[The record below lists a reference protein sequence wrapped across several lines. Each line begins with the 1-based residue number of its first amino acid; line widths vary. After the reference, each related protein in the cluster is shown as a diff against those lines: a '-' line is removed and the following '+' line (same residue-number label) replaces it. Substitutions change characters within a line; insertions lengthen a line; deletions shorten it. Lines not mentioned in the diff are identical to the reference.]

1 MDKHGFV
8 RITTASNKVSVGN
21 PVANADEHIR
31 IIKENPHSDIILF
44 PETSITGYTCQ
55 KLFHQKALLDAAE
68 LQTLRIAREVQHQL
82 VVVGLPFRVGNS
94 LFNCAAVINDGN
106 VIGVVPKDF
115 IPNYNEF
122 YEGRW
127 FAPGSKAGEDRV
139 EFGTKFE
146 SGRPNANTLGK
157 NIVPFGS
164 QLLFK
169 HTAHNGQEV
178 SAFVEICEA
187 IWMPIPPSSFAAI
200 AGANILLNP
209 SASNETI
216 GKPEYRRNLVMG
228 QSGRCIAAYAYASC
242 GPTES
247 TSDLVFG
254 GHCMIA
260 EGGHLLKESRRVG
273 DGETPERDSYWVTAD
288 VDVEKLQTERRTTTS
303 YAESR
308 KYLAGR
314 DHYRTVSIKLISYH
328 SDRKEGLL
336 RHIDARP
343 FVPKNEATLNNRCS
357 EIFGIQTCALAKR
370 LECLGPNPKVVIGV
384 SGGLDSTL
392 ALMVACKTFDM
403 LKIPRSNITGVT
415 MPGFGTSDHTHTSAD
430 DLMEYTGI
438 TVKTIDIRKACLQ
451 EFKDLEH
458 KPFGINIMDTCD
470 LPCDLDK
477 FTELISMLTPEK
489 RAEGDLVFEN
499 VQARRRTEYLMN
511 MGFVLG
517 TGDMSELWL
526 GWCTYNADQQSMYN
540 VNAGVPKTLVQ
551 FLVRYIASTDC
562 GETAQGPT
570 NSLYNTLMRI
580 ADTTISPE
588 LLPTNE
594 EGEIEQS
601 TEDHIGPYE
610 LHDFF
615 MFYLVRNGFTPE
627 KVLYLAEQAKGWE
640 GEYTTEDFKKWLRLN
655 IKRAFQ
661 QQYKR
666 DNIPNGPKVGSV
678 ALSPRGDWRMPPDA
692 DPAIWM
698 ENLK

>member
-21 PVANADEHIR
+21 PKANADEHIR
-31 IIKENPHSDIILF
+31 ILKENSDSDIILF
-44 PETSITGYTCQ
+44 PETSVTGYTCQ

-68 LQTLRIAREVQHQL
+68 FHTRRIADEVKDQI

-94 LFNCAAVINDGN
+94 LFNCAAVMNRGK
-106 VIGVVPKDF
+106 VVGVVPKDF

-139 EFGTKFE
+139 KFGDN
-146 SGRPNANTLGK
+146 S
-157 NIVPFGS
+157 VPFGS

-169 HTAHNGQEV
+169 HAHSNGQDV
-178 SAFVEICEA
+178 VIFVEICEA

-216 GKPEYRRNLVMG
+216 GKADYRSNLVMG
-228 QSGRCIAAYAYASC
+228 QSGRCMAAYAYSSC

-260 EGGHLLKESRRVG
+260 EGGHILKESRRVG
-273 DGETPERDSYWVTAD
+273 DGKTPERDSYWVTAD
-288 VDVEKLQTERRTTTS
+288 VDVEKLQTDRRTTTS
-303 YAESR
+303 YAESI

-314 DHYRTVSIKLISYH
+314 NNYRTISVAL
-328 SDRKEGLL
+328 RNMPTMEQGLK
-336 RHIDARP
+336 REIDARP
-343 FVPKNEATLNNRCS
+343 FVPKNEATLISRCS

-370 LECLGPNPKVVIGV
+370 LECLGTNPKVVIGV

-392 ALMVACKTFDM
+392 ALQVACKTFDM
-403 LKIPRSNITGVT
+403 LKIPRTNITGVT
-415 MPGFGTSDHTHTSAD
+415 MPGFGTSDHTHSNAD
-430 DLMEYTGI
+430 DLMEHIGI
-438 TVKTIDIRKACLQ
+438 STKTIDIRAACLQ
-451 EFKDLEH
+451 EFFDIGH
-458 KPFGINIMDTCD
+458 NPFGIDITATCWDGHNLD
-470 LPCDLDK
+470 LEK
-477 FTELISMLTPEK
+477 FCELLSALTPED
-489 RAEGDLVFEN
+489 RAKGDLVFEN
-499 VQARRRTEYLMN
+499 VQARRRTEFLMN

-551 FLVRYIASTDC
+551 FLVRYIASTEC
-562 GETAQGPT
+562 GETVSGPT
-570 NSLYNTLMRI
+570 NSLYNTLMSI

-588 LLPTNE
+588 LLPTDE
-594 EGEIEQS
+594 EGNIEQS

-615 MFYLVRNGFTPE
+615 MFYLVRNGFTPD
-627 KVLYLAEQAKGWE
+627 KVLFLAEQAEGWE
-640 GEYTTEDFKKWLRLN
+640 GEYTKEEMKKWLELN

-692 DPAIWM
+692 DPTTWL
-698 ENLK
+698 ETLK

>member
-8 RITTASNKVSVGN
+8 RITTASNKVAVGN
-21 PVANADEHIR
+21 PKANADEHIR
-31 IIKENPHSDIILF
+31 IIEENADSDIILF
-44 PETSITGYTCQ
+44 PETSVTGYTCQ

-68 LQTLRIAREVQHQL
+68 FETRHIANSVGKQL

-94 LFNCAAVINDGN
+94 LFNCAAVLNE
-106 VIGVVPKDF
+106 GVVVGIVPKDF

-127 FAPGSKAGEDRV
+127 FAPGSKASTDSV
-139 EFGTKFE
+139 KFG
-146 SGRPNANTLGK
+146 ANE
-157 NIVPFGS
+157 VPFGH
-164 QLLFK
+164 LLFK
-169 HTAHNGQEV
+169 HSHSNGQDMV
-178 SAFVEICEA
+178 AFVEICEA

-200 AGANILLNP
+200 AGANVLLNP

-216 GKPEYRRNLVMG
+216 GKPDYRRNLVVG
-228 QSGRCIAAYAYASC
+228 QSGRCIATYAYASSH
-242 GPTES
+242 PTES

-273 DGETPERDSYWVTAD
+273 DGETPDRESYWITAD

-308 KYLAGR
+308 KYLTGQNNFRTIPVQLINRNEGVGR
-314 DHYRTVSIKLISYH
+314 SLERF
-328 SDRKEGLL
+328 
-336 RHIDARP
+336 IDARP
-343 FVPKNEATLNNRCS
+343 FVPKNPATLKGRCS

-370 LECLGPNPKVVIGV
+370 LECLGPNPKAVIGV

-392 ALMVACKTFDM
+392 ALMVACKTYDM
-403 LKIPRSNITGVT
+403 LGIPRENITGVT
-415 MPGFGTSDHTHTSAD
+415 MPGFGTSDHTHDNAD
-430 DLMEYTGI
+430 TLMATTDI
-438 TVKTIDIRKACLQ
+438 TVKTVDIRRACLQ
-451 EFKDLEH
+451 EFFDIGH
-458 KPFGINIMDTCD
+458 KPFGIEIDDGTNTPDFD
-470 LPCDLDK
+470 AFLDK
-477 FTELISMLTPEK
+477 LARLTPEQ
-489 RAEGDLVFEN
+489 RAKGDLVFEN

-540 VNAGVPKTLVQ
+540 VNAGVPKTLVK
-551 FLVRYIASTDC
+551 FLVEYIAEHEVGGHPGQMDSA
-562 GETAQGPT
+562 G
-570 NSLYNTLMRI
+570 NHLYHCLLAI
-580 ADTTISPE
+580 AGTTISPE
-588 LLPTNE
+588 LLPTDE
-594 EGEIEQS
+594 EGNIEQS
-601 TEDHIGPYE
+601 TEDKIGPYE

-627 KVLYLAEQAKGWE
+627 KVLCLAQQAEGWE

-692 DPAIWM
+692 DPTVWL
-698 ENLK
+698 ETLK

>member
-8 RITTASNKVSVGN
+8 RITTVSNKVVVGN
-21 PVANADEHIR
+21 PRANADEHIG
-31 IIKENPHSDIILF
+31 IIEENPDSDIILF
-44 PETSITGYTCQ
+44 PECSITGYTCQ

-68 LQTLRIAREVQHQL
+68 FETSRVAKEVNDQL
-82 VVVGLPFRVGNS
+82 VIVGLPFRVGNS
-94 LFNCAAVINDGN
+94 LFNCAAVINHGH

-139 EFGTKFE
+139 EFGY
-146 SGRPNANTLGK
+146 NC
-157 NIVPFGS
+157 VPFGS
-164 QLLFK
+164 QLFFK
-169 HTAHNGQEV
+169 HTSNGQDMV
-178 SAFVEICEA
+178 AFVEICEA

-200 AGANILLNP
+200 AGANVLLNP

-216 GKPEYRRNLVMG
+216 GKSEYRRNLVTG
-228 QSGRCIAAYAYASC
+228 QSGRCIAAYAYSSC

-260 EGGHLLKESRRVG
+260 EGGHLLEESRRVG
-273 DGETPERDSYWVTAD
+273 DGETPNRESYWVTAD

-308 KYLAGR
+308 KYLTGR
-314 DHYRTVSIKLISYH
+314 DNYRTVTVKLIEKSR
-328 SDRKEGLL
+328 SRGLK
-336 RHIDARP
+336 RHIDAHP
-343 FVPKNEATLNNRCS
+343 FVPKNPATLKNRCS

-370 LECLGPNPKVVIGV
+370 LECLGDNPKVVIGV

-392 ALMVACKTFDM
+392 ALLVACKTFDM
-403 LKIPRSNITGVT
+403 LGIPRENITGVT
-415 MPGFGTSDHTHTSAD
+415 MPGFGTSDHTHGNAD
-430 DLMEYTGI
+430 ILMETTGI
-438 TVKTIDIRKACLQ
+438 TVKTIDIRAACLQ
-451 EFKDLEH
+451 EFKDIGH
-458 KPFGINIMDTCD
+458 DPFGMGMFSADIDIE
-470 LPCDLDK
+470 K
-477 FTELISMLTPEK
+477 FDVNCLNDMLSHLTPED
-489 RAEGDLVFEN
+489 RAKGDLVFEN

-526 GWCTYNADQQSMYN
+526 GWMTYNADQQSMYN
-540 VNAGVPKTLVQ
+540 VNAGVPKTLVK
-551 FLVRYIASTDC
+551 FLVEHIAENEV
-562 GETAQGPT
+562 GGHPAQMDDPT
-570 NSLYNTLMRI
+570 NQLYHCLLSIVATV
-580 ADTTISPE
+580 ISPE
-588 LLPTNE
+588 LLPTGKDGN
-594 EGEIEQS
+594 IEQS
-601 TEDHIGPYE
+601 TEDKIGPYE

-615 MFYLVRNGFTPE
+615 MNYIVRNGFTPQ
-627 KVLYLAEQAKGWE
+627 KILYLAKHAKGWE
-640 GEYTTEDFKKWLRLN
+640 GEYSHADFVKWLKLN

-666 DNIPNGPKVGSV
+666 ENIPNCPKVGSV

-692 DPAIWM
+692 DPEAWL
-698 ENLK
+698 ETLK